1 MNLKAIEFDTVYQ
14 NGLIFVPDKYRT
26 SIDEAPVKVIILQPA
41 LKITQKPLRFDA
53 FRIDTR
59 GFKFDREEAHER

>member
-1 MNLKAIEFDTVYQ
+1 MNLKAIEFDTVYE
-14 NGLIFVPDKYRT
+14 NGSISVPDQYRS
-26 SIDEAPVKVIILQPA
+26 SIEEAPVKVIILQR
-41 LKITQKPLRFDA
+41 LSDTVKKPLRFDA